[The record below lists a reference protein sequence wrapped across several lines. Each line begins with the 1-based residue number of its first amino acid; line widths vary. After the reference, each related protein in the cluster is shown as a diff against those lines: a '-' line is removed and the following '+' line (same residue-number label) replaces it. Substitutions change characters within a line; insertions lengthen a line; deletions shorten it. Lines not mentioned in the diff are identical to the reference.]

1 MGLVPHPPRE
11 SPQHMEA
18 TPHQEFSTLYT
29 SEPQL
34 TRALAAEFR
43 HDPKVT
49 ERYFSSLL
57 GVKLGELTDVRC
69 EKDKRVDILLKFE
82 HKIIAIEAKIDHAI
96 SDDQIER
103 ESKVADYLMLLLLD
117 ADDAAEYRD
126 QVAHVLTWKEV
137 LSEFPDARVLL
148 SDVESLPTLKVQVER
163 VLRKTLRNM
172 TIPDG
177 WYLEVNRGDSGMP
190 GITVKSPELPN
201 GDWLCGQIQVIGW
214 EMPLSF
220 NDIHL
225 EYYAGTHVEETDEC
239 YPPLDSNDLPSWV
252 TNARVLYE
260 TVLDGNPSTFDLKTN
275 KPGTSRL
282 PFGPLRKDLTTKY
295 LADAP
300 WLAQGYIDTAI
311 GVRAHPKPISEIDD
325 LADAAMRLFTAWFD
339 ALEKQSHA

>member
-1 MGLVPHPPRE
+1 
-11 SPQHMEA
+11 MEA
-18 TPHQEFSTLYT
+18 TPHHEFSGLYT

-43 HDPKVT
+43 HDPQAT

-57 GVKLGELTDVRC
+57 GVKLGELTDVGC
-69 EKDKRVDILLKFE
+69 EEDQRVDILLEFE
-82 HKIIAIEAKIDHAI
+82 HSTIAIEAKIDHAI
-96 SDDQIER
+96 SEDQLER

-117 ADDAAEYRD
+117 ADDAAEHRD

-148 SDVESLPTLKVQVER
+148 SDVESISALKVQVER

-190 GITVKSPELPN
+190 GITVESPELPN
-201 GDWLCGQIQVIGW
+201 GDWLCGQIQVIGR
-214 EMPLSF
+214 EMSLSF
-220 NDIHL
+220 NDVHL

-239 YPPLDSNDLPSWV
+239 YPPLDSNDVPSWV

-260 TVLDGNPSTFDLKTN
+260 TVLEGDPSTFDLKTN
-275 KPGTSRL
+275 KPGTSQRPL
-282 PFGPLRKDLTTKY
+282 GQLRKDLTMKY

-325 LADAAMRLFTAWFD
+325 LADTAMRLFTTWFD
-339 ALEKQSHA
+339 ALEQQSHE

>member
-1 MGLVPHPPRE
+1 
-11 SPQHMEA
+11 MEA
-18 TPHQEFSTLYT
+18 TPKQKFSALYT

-43 HDPKVT
+43 HDPKAT

-69 EKDKRVDILLKFE
+69 EKDQRVDILLEFE
-82 HKIIAIEAKIDHAI
+82 HKTIAIEAKIDHEI
-96 SDDQIER
+96 SEDQLER
-103 ESKVADYLMLLLLD
+103 ESEVADYLMLLLLD
-117 ADDAAEYRD
+117 ADDAAEHQD

-148 SDVESLPTLKVQVER
+148 SDVESISALKVQVER

-190 GITVKSPELPN
+190 GITVESPELPN
-201 GDWLCGQIQVIGW
+201 GDWLCGQIQVIGR

-220 NDIHL
+220 NDVHL

-239 YPPLDSNDLPSWV
+239 YPSLDSNVPPSWV

-260 TVLDGNPSTFDLKTN
+260 TVLEGDPSTFNLKTN
-275 KPGTSRL
+275 EPGTSRRPL
-282 PFGPLRKDLTTKY
+282 GQLRKDLTMKY
-295 LADAP
+295 LANAP
-300 WLAQGYIDTAI
+300 WLAQGYINWSL
-311 GVRAHPKPISEIDD
+311 GVRANPKPISEIDD

-339 ALEKQSHA
+339 ALEKRTRA

>member
-1 MGLVPHPPRE
+1 MGLVPHSPRE

-18 TPHQEFSTLYT
+18 TPKQKFSALYT

-57 GVKLGELTDVRC
+57 GVELGELTDVGC
-69 EKDKRVDILLKFE
+69 EKDHVDILLEFE
-82 HKIIAIEAKIDHAI
+82 HKTIAIEAKIDHEI
-96 SDDQIER
+96 SKDQLER
-103 ESKVADYLMLLLLD
+103 ESEVADYVMLLVLD
-117 ADDAAEYRD
+117 VDDAADYQD
-126 QVAHVLTWKEV
+126 MVARVLTWDKT
-137 LSEFPDARVLL
+137 LSEFPEPRILL
-148 SDVESLPTLKVQVER
+148 SDIESLRTLKVQVER

-177 WYLEVNRGDSGMP
+177 WYLKVNRGDSGMP

-201 GDWLCGQIQVIGW
+201 GDWLCGQIQVIGR

-225 EYYAGTHVEETDEC
+225 EYYAGTHVEETDKC
-239 YPPLDSNDLPSWV
+239 YPPLDSNDVPSWV
-252 TNARVLYE
+252 TNALVLYE
-260 TVLDGNPSTFDLKTN
+260 TVLEGDPSTFDLKTN
-275 KPGTSRL
+275 KPGTSPRPL
-282 PFGPLRKDLTTKY
+282 GPLRKDLTMKY

-300 WLAQGYIDTAI
+300 WLAQGYINWSL
-311 GVRAHPKPISEIDD
+311 GVRAHSKPISEIDD
-325 LADAAMRLFTAWFD
+325 LADAAMRLFTTWFH
-339 ALEKQSHA
+339 ALEKQSPE

>member
-1 MGLVPHPPRE
+1 
-11 SPQHMEA
+11 MEA
-18 TPHQEFSTLYT
+18 TPKQKFSALYT

-57 GVKLGELTDVRC
+57 GVKLGELTDVGC
-69 EKDKRVDILLKFE
+69 EKDQRVDILLEFE
-82 HKIIAIEAKIDHAI
+82 HKTIALEAKIDHEI
-96 SDDQIER
+96 SEDQLER
-103 ESKVADYLMLLLLD
+103 ESEVADYVMLLVLD
-117 ADDAAEYRD
+117 VDDAADYQD
-126 QVAHVLTWKEV
+126 MVARVLTWDKT
-137 LSEFPDARVLL
+137 LSEFPEPRILL
-148 SDVESLPTLKVQVER
+148 SDIESLRTLKVQVER

-172 TIPDG
+172 AIPDG
-177 WYLEVNRGDSGMP
+177 WYLKVNRGDSGMP

-201 GDWLCGQIQVIGW
+201 GDWLFGQIQVIGR

-239 YPPLDSNDLPSWV
+239 YPPLDSNDVPSWV
-252 TNARVLYE
+252 TNAWVLYE
-260 TVLDGNPSTFDLKTN
+260 SVLEGDPHTFDLKTN

-282 PFGPLRKDLTTKY
+282 PFGPLRKDLTMKY

-311 GVRAHPKPISEIDD
+311 GVRANPKPISEIAD
-325 LADAAMRLFTAWFD
+325 LADTAMHLFTAWFD
-339 ALEKQSHA
+339 ALEKQSHE

>member
-1 MGLVPHPPRE
+1 
-11 SPQHMEA
+11 MEA
-18 TPHQEFSTLYT
+18 TPKQKFSALYT

-43 HDPKVT
+43 HDPQAT

-57 GVKLGELTDVRC
+57 GVELGELTDVGC
-69 EKDKRVDILLKFE
+69 EKDQRVDILLEFE
-82 HKIIAIEAKIDHAI
+82 HKTIAIEAKIDHEI
-96 SDDQIER
+96 SEDQLER
-103 ESKVADYLMLLLLD
+103 ESEVADYVMLLVLD
-117 ADDAAEYRD
+117 VDDAADYQD
-126 QVAHVLTWKEV
+126 MVARVLTWDKT
-137 LSEFPDARVLL
+137 LSEFPEPRILL
-148 SDVESLPTLKVQVER
+148 SDIESLRTLKVQVER

-177 WYLEVNRGDSGMP
+177 WYLKVNRGDSGMP
-190 GITVKSPELPN
+190 GITIESPELPN
-201 GDWLCGQIQVIGW
+201 GDWLFGQIQVIGR

-239 YPPLDSNDLPSWV
+239 YPPLDSNDRPSWV
-252 TNARVLYE
+252 TNAQVLYE
-260 TVLDGNPSTFDLKTN
+260 TVLEGNPSTFDLKTN

-325 LADAAMRLFTAWFD
+325 LADAAMRLFTTWFD
-339 ALEKQSHA
+339 ALEKQSDE

>member
-1 MGLVPHPPRE
+1 
-11 SPQHMEA
+11 MEA
-18 TPHQEFSTLYT
+18 TPHHEFSGLYT

-43 HDPKVT
+43 HDPKAT

-57 GVKLGELTDVRC
+57 GVTLGELTDVGC
-69 EKDKRVDILLKFE
+69 EKDERVDILLEFE
-82 HKIIAIEAKIDHAI
+82 HSTIAIEAKIDHEI
-96 SDDQIER
+96 SEDQLER

-117 ADDAAEYRD
+117 ADDATEHQD
-126 QVAHVLTWKEV
+126 QVARVLTWAEI
-137 LSEFPDARVLL
+137 LPEFPDARVLL
-148 SDVESLPTLKVQVER
+148 SDVESISALKVQVER

-190 GITVKSPELPN
+190 GITVESPELPN
-201 GDWLCGQIQVIGW
+201 GDWLCGQIQVIGR

-220 NDIHL
+220 NDVHL

-239 YPPLDSNDLPSWV
+239 YPPLDSNDEPSWV

-260 TVLDGNPSTFDLKTN
+260 TVLEGDPSTFDLKTN
-275 KPGTSRL
+275 KPGTSQRPL
-282 PFGPLRKDLTTKY
+282 GQLRKDLTMKY

-325 LADAAMRLFTAWFD
+325 LADTAMRLFTTWFD
-339 ALEKQSHA
+339 ALEQQSHE